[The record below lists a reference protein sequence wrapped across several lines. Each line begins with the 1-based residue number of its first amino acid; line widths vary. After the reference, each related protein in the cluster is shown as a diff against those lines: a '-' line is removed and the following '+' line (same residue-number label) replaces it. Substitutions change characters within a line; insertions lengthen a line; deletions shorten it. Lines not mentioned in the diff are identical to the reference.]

1 MRTQGSSYI
10 SPFESRDSVS
20 ALLSLSSDA
29 PRPHR
34 PGVRVVCPLCGAWPG
49 AAAGGGRRWSGG
61 AAAAAIG
68 CARVVIGVR
77 GIKFDTY
84 RGTQAALG
92 SGSASSGSAES
103 QTLEGVTPHAQRRME
118 CRNGTLTERSESVTA
133 YSMSTRTTQA
143 TRPGELTGTLLMA
156 TSRWSQKTG
165 EAACTKRQ
173 ARPAISRSPTQRSCC
188 SALAAAEE
196 AHGGGGGSLRKHP
209 RREEWRRRSTSG
221 KFAASQLR

>member
-1 MRTQGSSYI
+1 MCFR
-10 SPFESRDSVS
+10 
-20 ALLSLSSDA
+20 
-29 PRPHR
+29 
-34 PGVRVVCPLCGAWPG
+34 W
-49 AAAGGGRRWSGG
+49 RWSGG

-68 CARVVIGVR
+68 CARVIIRVR

-84 RGTQAALG
+84 RGPSLKT
-92 SGSASSGSAES
+92 SSESCGSAES
-103 QTLEGVTPHAQRRME
+103 QTLEGATARAQRRME

-133 YSMSTRTTQA
+133 YGMSTRTTQA

-188 SALAAAEE
+188 SALAVAEE